1 MAANNDSNSE
11 LLARQAA
18 ALERIADALEAM
30 QAQGK
35 QNQHNIYRMAN
46 AAAADKAAGG

>member
-1 MAANNDSNSE
+1 MASNTDSDTE
-11 LLARQAA
+11 LLARQTA
-18 ALERIADALEAM
+18 ALERIADALEAI